1 MVYYIQTRAG
11 DARTKGGGC
20 LLFKADRTVLRETR
34 YILCAVVLFSALMQ
48 AVFLCIGQWTLP
60 VLFGNL
66 LGGAAAVLNFFFMGL
81 TLQANL
87 EKDEKDAR
95 TAMRASWG
103 LRSVALFAAAV
114 LGVTL
119 SCFNTVTSLVPLIF
133 PRIAI
138 AFRPLFDRKKPDGAQ
153 PPQGGE

>member
-1 MVYYIQTRAG
+1 M
-11 DARTKGGGC
+11 
-20 LLFKADRTVLRETR
+20 FKADRTVLRETR
-34 YILCAVVLFSALMQ
+34 YILCAVVLLSALMQ

-119 SCFNTVTSLVPLIF
+119 SCFNTITALVPLIF

>member
-1 MVYYIQTRAG
+1 M
-11 DARTKGGGC
+11 
-20 LLFKADRTVLRETR
+20 FKADRTVLRETR
-34 YILCAVVLFSALMQ
+34 YILCAVVLLSALMQ

-95 TAMRASWG
+95 APPCAPRGDCAPSRC
-103 LRSVALFAAAV
+103 LRRRCSV
-114 LGVTL
+114 
-119 SCFNTVTSLVPLIF
+119 
-133 PRIAI
+133 
-138 AFRPLFDRKKPDGAQ
+138 
-153 PPQGGE
+153 